1 MSIQSQ
7 KMLLKKHFLTH
18 IEIEKIRKENLER
31 YGSKELMQEQDLN
44 GMSYSKMM
52 NLLNKSNIE
61 INRKVLADLAMNHP
75 ETFSDIVSEIEKN
88 S

>member
-1 MSIQSQ
+1 
-7 KMLLKKHFLTH
+7 
-18 IEIEKIRKENLER
+18 
-31 YGSKELMQEQDLN
+31 
-44 GMSYSKMM
+44 MSYSKMM
-52 NLLNKSNIE
+52 NLLNKSNVE